1 MSTPEEL
8 RPILD
13 SIKGPADYAL
23 KADSPPIVEA
33 IEAAVDGWCVTIEG
47 VIADSEQIRS
57 EADNVGPH
65 AELQHWKART
75 ASFNSL
81 VDQMKLSRCVN
92 AIGVLR
98 AAKSK
103 VEARWRVVDHRI
115 TEESNE
121 AKDNVKYLKT
131 LDHLTEPLYDNDL
144 DRMQESLGAL
154 INAVAMIHS
163 VSRFYN
169 TQVRFIPLRV

>member
-1 MSTPEEL
+1 V
-8 RPILD
+8 
-13 SIKGPADYAL
+13 
-23 KADSPPIVEA
+23 KADSPPIIDA
-33 IEAAVDGWCVTIEG
+33 IESAVDGWCQVIEG

-81 VDQMKLSRCVN
+81 VDQMKLPRCIN

-103 VEARWRVVDHRI
+103 TEGRWKLVDHRI

-131 LDHLTEPLYDNDL
+131 LDHLTEPLCVFGFPALVSFARPLALASVDL
-144 DRMQESLGAL
+144 SRSLSDL
-154 INAVAMIHS
+154 YS
-163 VSRFYN
+163 W
-169 TQVRFIPLRV
+169 